1 MCWQVLDV
9 EFQNVKALYRRAQA
23 YMGTADLVL
32 ADLDI
37 KKALE
42 ADPHNRYLKELNCLY
57 AWVYEIFCAPKEHH
71 LFFFSLHLFIYFPRE
86 VKLIQR
92 NLKRLQV
99 ESNKRDAKLYA
110 NMFARTIKITP
121 NATKVNGP

>member
-42 ADPHNRYLKELNCLY
+42 ADPHNRYLKELNCLC
-57 AWVYEIFCAPKEHH
+57 AWVYEIFCAPKEHN
-71 LFFFSLHLFIYFPRE
+71 LFFFFLIFIYLFSKGGEADTEKLETTSSRE
-86 VKLIQR
+86 Q
-92 NLKRLQV
+92 
-99 ESNKRDAKLYA
+99 
-110 NMFARTIKITP
+110 
-121 NATKVNGP
+121 